1 MAKRRPKAALEKEI
15 DELYSLPFDEFTAG
29 RDALAKRLHDD
40 GEREDAERVRKLRK
54 PPRSVWLVNQGVRAE
69 PAAAKRLV
77 KAGERLAKAQDAALS
92 GGGSDKLKRA
102 MADQQAAIEAM
113 MEAIEELAG
122 SERPS
127 PAIMDRA
134 RETLRAVAGD
144 EELRD
149 ELVAGRVTRDREAV
163 GFGATVPAAAT
174 RRAKRPQRRGP
185 SVAARRREAERA
197 VRRAT
202 RSLEAAEKRAEEA
215 GKRLYR
221 AEQAHDAAREAHD
234 EAERER
240 AEREAELA
248 TARGELE
255 DLDDE

>member
-1 MAKRRPKAALEKEI
+1 MAKRSAKGALEKEI

-29 RDALAKRLHDD
+29 RDALAKRLRED
-40 GEREDAERVRKLRK
+40 GQRADAERVRKLRK
-54 PPRSVWLVNQGVRAE
+54 PPRSVWLLNQGVRAE
-69 PAAAKRLV
+69 PAAAKRLLQ
-77 KAGERLAKAQDAALS
+77 AGERLAKAQDAALS
-92 GGGSDKLKRA
+92 GGGSDKLKQA
-102 MADQQAAIEAM
+102 MADQQATIEAM

-122 SERPS
+122 SERPG

-144 EELRD
+144 EELQD
-149 ELVAGRVTRDREAV
+149 EFAAGRVTRDREAV
-163 GFGATVPAAAT
+163 GFGAAMPAASS
-174 RRAKRPQRRGP
+174 RPAKRSQQRGP
-185 SVAARRREAERA
+185 SVAARREAERA

-202 RSLEAAEKRAEEA
+202 RALETAEKRVEEA

-221 AEQAHDAAREAHD
+221 AEQALDAAREAHD

-240 AEREAELA
+240 AEREAELM

-255 DLDDE
+255 DLE